1 MGNAAT
7 SIATRVSGLTSEALE
22 KELKGDLSIL
32 GDQKLFF
39 NHSALLTRGDLN
51 NYQVPGSSS
60 SASAKLEDLNY
71 INEEQMLCSMEDKSF
86 IKERH
91 TKVVQGLLNE
101 IDLRKGED
109 SSSVE
114 MTKKLQYLSK
124 TYEALLRMDER
135 EKRKS
140 KPGASKTKETLN
152 PIAKSGLSFG
162 LSSLFGIIKVLGSD
176 KPELYKIIIEA
187 ASSIVSDLSP
197 MALND
202 NDPSIS
208 QVVSSVLAFFNSML
222 RRELPNIQEEDI
234 NACYSILFGLYVAT
248 GNLCTALAL
257 ALTFAN
263 FDPSQDHSPI
273 YKQIFPMLANFKDL
287 TKLKISGSFAWETE
301 KKGKGL
307 EIRSDEPDVLVRTIT
322 DGWGANLS
330 AEAWTE
336 GVHYVE
342 MLWTEGQTDYVYYGV
357 CNGNYPNLDTTPEEQ
372 SFALSY
378 KPAGGIFK
386 AGNELYAFE
395 KYQVGEKVGL
405 LLDMDER
412 SVLFFHNG
420 KEDPKGPIRELPESM
435 KLFMCLGGI
444 SKHKIV
450 YNPEDMPA
458 MARIK
463 VDNYLKKFK
472 VEVNLEDLNV
482 IERAITTGEM
492 ADDYLQMK
500 PIELTHYI
508 LKSFDALND
517 GIIEKLENKEKK
529 VNVEKRMG
537 LSLDIKNE
545 TVEILEK
552 LALTCI
558 EKIHSENVERESKEI
573 YSEML
578 VYVLKLTRS
587 HLIGSDMIPNATL
600 ERQLRT
606 RIMKNTMD
614 LINSM
619 PGSKACEEATKI
631 VTSCFS
637 VFYKDPQEKLSY
649 LLDRLKDQM
658 DGVEIS
664 GIFKELED
672 RIFLEMARPDKLF
685 PALELINDESQHLVE
700 TYFKYLIELSSEI
713 SKKLV
718 RGEETSVGILKLL
731 ETSQIALF
739 GQAAKSNFKGKWQE
753 ILMNYSLS
761 VFQNCEEVLH
771 IVKAKEK
778 GSSLSDALTNTIRKT
793 ILADLLETLLY
804 MLSLT
809 RMSLD
814 FLAKIL
820 PVLQSITT
828 SLQHFDPKPKILNK
842 GWALAAGDAYESSH
856 NYDNSLDITHTVKIN
871 GARKYYLVF
880 DPQCKTEKN
889 CDYLELW
896 KDDKK
901 EEKLFRWD
909 GDDFPKNGERVE
921 VNTPYLF
928 FTFHSDGSVN
938 YWGWKIDIFGEIQAD
953 YYAKQWP
960 DTTKD
965 AAGIM
970 VGFISVK
977 LISGEFETTPED
989 EKVKAL
995 LQNPLLKYGI
1005 SDKTLSLVKPQNPI
1019 PESLITLTQVPGIG
1033 EKVKPKM
1040 LNQFIRSDP
1049 TKKLVCNN
1057 KSELTLQEY
1066 IDSFGKWGDAKY
1078 SDNQFINDF
1087 IEGNSEIVRDW
1098 NTLKSLSG
1106 VSEEDSAIGGPDFDK
1121 AERAIFAVYVAF
1133 FEFAET
1139 FKNLLQD
1146 PTSVGSTV
1154 KYLVKDAVK
1163 YRKWADKYIQKSK
1176 ETVSMTFEEVSKDV
1190 VVKCALLINSQHNQ
1204 GLNELGITKIM
1215 KHLVTTVVG
1224 EASIPKMKKK
1234 ESKWK
1239 QVKGGVSAASSLV
1252 AMLGRTES
1260 EDESHSEDVKEIKK
1274 ISELILSLLET
1285 PASAEKIVDTIE
1297 KRRVKAMARALGLS
1311 SLGNLMSLSFRK
1323 ETSLI
1328 RSFVDSLK
1336 QNNVKFHYW
1345 DSVEGIDSNL
1355 LKCIQKS
1362 FYNIYGYLQRELLKS
1377 KTEAIERPFF
1387 SHYLTVLDALCFPL
1401 KESDNLMIV
1410 EQQFPLIIS
1419 LLLNWSK
1426 GYIGEEVETK
1436 SFLLD
1441 QCITGFKILVEA
1453 DISDDVDKILL
1464 EAREGEGQNLYLIIE
1479 HKGALPVVDFQVTSE
1494 EIEGYE
1500 NLGQFT
1506 QNGESKHIFI
1516 KKSEPSAK
1524 SQFLVSIQENLE
1536 CEYRPYC
1543 DLLGEESEDEK
1554 QLRESL
1560 KDRLCRTAWAAYKL
1574 LVFSA
1579 VGNVSQS
1586 NSVVKQ
1592 TVQDLFL
1599 NSIFNELK
1607 WDQSLLELG
1616 YSGLKLNVAVSG
1628 ELWVNK
1634 MNAIKAFKK
1643 NPMQEWVRQFN
1654 KETEKL
1660 GESML
1665 KETINDLIAKADP
1678 AMKGVLTP
1686 AEISKLDPEISEL
1699 LSSQDAYKNSKGNFD
1714 FFKYIN
1720 SVYAIKNTLSKE
1732 DQYYIEHSKIWTQ
1745 IPEDFE
1751 QAALSYDFCNL
1762 ETIYKN
1768 IVSRFNPKHQG
1779 KSFQQL
1785 IDLFELTETKGI
1797 VQSDKVQEDCPAEFK
1812 NEEGNLDLYV
1822 AMHAI
1827 AKDQNKFFDYYHE
1840 LKWALLQYDD
1850 LPNSCLEV
1858 YKEKKSASEYM
1869 TSLLW
1874 TIYGCLG
1881 SSTIVSLLAR
1891 EEYLA
1896 ELLKITFLSSAE
1908 SNFAL
1913 GSRILKAILPSQH
1926 SPQTLG
1932 AIWTTLPHFNS
1943 ESTSTDFVQFLLKRI
1958 GKMTYWYGFRD
1969 AKSKLFRCGYEA
1981 LVLLKELMNIERWR
1995 GEVLTTIMKSL
2006 NDACQNLRDG
2016 KALPMYQ
2023 VGAIE
2028 ALAILS
2034 KQVDIFG
2041 NDPIELAEAKLINSK
2056 MTRCIIRAIDGDTV
2070 NIYSPVTDE
2079 TVSVNTE
2086 SIAYLRTINNF
2097 NAMKILS
2104 QDELQSIK
2112 DSAINLW
2119 FALIE
2124 SEFLRFNMKSERTAS
2139 FRTLYAHLENV
2150 IVNAITL
2157 ILKKKEISD
2166 EEGADLLRSIMKHAK
2181 AETRV
2186 LGNKEKQ
2193 LLIKQILK
2201 TIAEKYIY
2209 DDFTDEEIMEMFSNA
2224 SDKTKYLIE
2233 ELTKENILT
2242 MIIAKCLDKGIKD
2255 KNGILEFAGK
2265 VEEPKS
2271 TLLFKLQQIESIEL
2285 ETSDIA
2291 GYADI
2296 YQNSSSQFVIEN
2308 SNFTTSRKE
2317 ITTVPDLSVFRNTTQ
2332 FVESLTIL
2340 AQLEGIHYQNQ
2351 LSYGLKLGGVD
2362 IGIST
2367 SSGSPSFEVNGSVV
2381 CPAKLGEVL
2390 AVRVY
2395 LNPNGEIR
2403 IINENT
2409 KETIDLQDT
2418 TTFNGLQM
2426 GAYGLY
2432 MEAGTRASLL
2442 TFEVYDGKNTKA
2454 TPTKVN
2460 KSKEAETYKTIKVT
2474 QKSDNYDRLRL
2485 KLLGLTEDQITQAL
2499 SSDRDLRSSLD
2510 YVSQNFPNAF
2520 QNTISSLNQD
2530 VITEL
2535 KLVKTIREVPNGF
2548 TAVPIYEDGKQKEFN
2563 IPKRMILCAKKEQVT
2578 TGSGYSSIAL
2588 GTEAKDHIDLGNF
2601 DPEDQ
2606 ASDSLTHIWVK
2617 QGEIEKSCIKDIIFI
2632 KSSSMYNVKVPF
2644 GYKII
2649 KDEEGNAINLGHNL
2663 GKKSV
2668 LFLAA
2673 KISDTALNC
2682 ALTPFKKMILA
2693 KMPLCGLLETAE
2705 NNETKV
2711 KDDAFDALSIQEL
2724 FSHYYKFM
2732 DSSKQVSYKNLALM
2746 LIKKCPTSIATI
2758 ALEFSITK
2766 LFDFLGSSINKIAK
2780 KIDTLLSQDNPK
2792 FKDKLFKDCLE
2803 RMLRCLIYTEKS
2815 GASLSSLTI
2824 ESPTHPYDNN
2834 MDLDQEIRIPGA
2846 KKLKFVFDPQCKTE
2860 SGCDP
2865 LRFYKNPG
2873 RVDEIKCISGEG
2885 ETNWAQFEVD
2895 GEVVYTYFHSDGSV
2909 NYWGYKFEVIPE
2921 GSSSVVAEHPWPAM
2935 WVLNKISSM
2944 NPIPKEFMEITHPRC
2959 VQPIF
2964 LHSLSANNLELKLD
2978 SVRILNKIIR
2988 DQKGPLFK
2996 NILNILIAQA
3006 NELHNVVSSN
3016 KAENSLMQA
3025 TARLLEDASHK
3036 FQLTGEELW
3045 FMEFCELVSDIK
3057 GLSEKDGLLETFLF
3071 ESFKKNVTCNLGRT
3085 YESKHPYIRQTTKEF
3100 IQIPGASFISIVFD
3114 SNSNLDPRDT
3124 AVFSYDEF
3132 GKKLVEE
3139 KKIEAIIS
3147 EARWREEPCGSKVTF
3162 SEENSQVTRVKGSGW
3177 GNAIWSE
3184 DYSDGTV
3191 SIKFKIESDGDSDY
3205 WYIGVYRTAK
3215 DVQNYDLNEYIG
3227 CDCPHDVW
3235 SWKKTGEVHK
3245 KGWFKGG
3252 FEGFKEGDEITM
3264 FIDMNL
3270 RELTFFNGALE
3281 VFKFTGIASSVTP
3294 VICFGSLNQVITV
3307 LSVERMAGSKPL
3319 SERNLDIIGDSVYY
3333 WIPVHKTANIKHVWD
3348 SNQNG
3353 AALNAN
3359 KTTVTK
3365 STSDKTYH
3373 ETEAEMRN
3381 GKYYIEVSVE
3391 SKGYVGVGFTKKSLI
3406 NENTIEGSEQTVIYY
3421 SNGKLGTA
3429 DSASYDQN
3437 DVIGSYI
3444 DFDKN
3449 EIAFYKNEKLLDTV
3463 QVALNIEDSEDCFK
3477 FIAVLS
3483 EENQSLAIN
3492 NSGKYPA
3499 GVDLMKID
3507 SEQETELWG
3516 YQFSLTPNFKG
3527 RNTKLIDSY
3536 LSFASAGD
3544 RENWRENYKPTYSKF
3559 FKDGIAQ
3566 QFIEFM
3572 NGYLDANSI
3581 SFDSML
3587 SNNALCISPEELI
3600 YYPDLQKL
3608 SEAELFNLKEIL
3620 FNFCS
3625 RFQNYFYLFDLHTEA
3640 DEPENSLMKFIKKAK
3655 YYLLSRF
3662 KKERLEN
3669 HLDGTKTECR
3679 IDITIDKAK
3688 AQEIKAKGEVDHS
3701 ATASMFSQI
3710 SRALGAAANKTLRH
3724 PERMFKF
3731 AYKPEGIQDDAG
3743 KYNEL
3748 LTELSKELQSPLL
3761 PLLIPSQNNVLN
3773 VGNGRD
3779 NWMINPTSTLP
3790 AHMHLFTTL
3799 GKFFGSAIRTK
3810 LRLRLSLPVIVFKH
3824 LLYENVTTEDLRD
3837 FDFPLYKF
3845 LHKLRN
3851 LEAYGITA
3859 DNFGQQISEK
3869 FIVKYGEEVVEL
3881 CEGGANIDVT
3891 FENAAHYADL
3901 LEKHKLFENP
3911 KAYDSIRKGVAAVVP
3926 IDKLNLFTAAQLREL
3941 ICLNQEVK
3949 LEVLEE
3955 NTVYENCRRTDPHI
3969 ENFWEAIKSL
3979 KESELAKFIDYIARR
3994 SKITEWDWPLK
4005 FTIAKHSK
4013 SGAVNTLVPIIDNT
4027 IFRLELPAYT
4037 SPEIM
4042 KEKIIFAISH
4052 NSKFDSLDINI

>member
-39 NHSALLTRGDLN
+39 NHGALLNLDDLN
-51 NYQVPGSSS
+51 NYKVPGSSS

-91 TKVVQGLLNE
+91 TKVIQDLLNE
-101 IDLRKGED
+101 IDLRRVED

-114 MTKKLQYLSK
+114 MVKKLQYLSR

-140 KPGASKTKETLN
+140 KPGASNTKETLS
-152 PIAKSGLSFG
+152 PIAISGLSFG
-162 LSSLFGIIKVLGSD
+162 LSSLFGIIKILGSD
-176 KPELYKIIIEA
+176 KPELYKIIIES
-187 ASSIVSDLSP
+187 ASSIVSGLSP
-197 MALND
+197 MTLND
-202 NDPSIS
+202 KDPSIS

-248 GNLCTALAL
+248 GNLCTALVL

-273 YKQIFPMLANFKDL
+273 YKQIFPMLVSFNDL
-287 TKLKISGSFAWETE
+287 MKKASNSFAWETE
-301 KKGKGL
+301 KKGKGM
-307 EIRSDEPDVLVRTIT
+307 EISSDEPDVLSRTNY
-322 DGWGANLS
+322 DGWGAVLS
-330 AEAWTE
+330 TEAWTK
-336 GVHYVE
+336 GVHYCE
-342 MLWTEGQTDYVYYGV
+342 MIWTQGSTNNIYYGA

-372 SFALSY
+372 SFALYY
-378 KPAGGIFK
+378 KADGSMCKGTTQ
-386 AGNELYAFE
+386 LYTFE
-395 KYQVGEKVGL
+395 KYVVGDKIGL

-412 SVLFFHNG
+412 TVLFFHNG
-420 KEDPKGPIRELPESM
+420 KEDPKGAIRDLPESM

-444 SKHKIV
+444 SKHKII
-450 YNPEDMPA
+450 YNPLDMPDI
-458 MARIK
+458 ARIK
-463 VDNYLKKFK
+463 VENYWKKFK
-472 VEVNLEDLNV
+472 LEDLS
-482 IERAITTGEM
+482 IYRAIKTGEM

-500 PIELTHYI
+500 PFELTHYV
-508 LKSFDALND
+508 LKSFDILND
-517 GIIEKLENKEKK
+517 GIIEKLEKKK

-537 LSLDIKNE
+537 FTLDIKNE

-558 EKIHSENVERESKEI
+558 EKIHSENIERESKEI

-606 RIMKNTMD
+606 RIMKIAMD
-614 LINSM
+614 LITSM
-619 PGSKACEEATKI
+619 PGSKASEEATKI

-718 RGEETSVGILKLL
+718 KGEETSVGILKLL

-753 ILMNYSLS
+753 ILTNYSLS
-761 VFQNCEEVLH
+761 VFQNCEKVLRV
-771 IVKAKEK
+771 VKAKEK
-778 GSSLSDALTNTIRKT
+778 GSILSDELTNAISKT

-804 MLSLT
+804 MLPLT

-820 PVLQSITT
+820 PVLQSITI
-828 SLQHFDPKPKILNK
+828 SLQHFGSKPKILNK
-842 GWALAAGDAYESSH
+842 GWVTVTTDPYESSH
-856 NYDNSLDITHTVKIN
+856 NYNNNLDITHTVKIP

-880 DPQCKTEKN
+880 DPQCKTEKIAD
-889 CDYLELW
+889 CLELW

-901 EEKLFRWD
+901 AEKLFIWD
-909 GDDFPKNGERVE
+909 GDDFPKNGERIE
-921 VNTPYLF
+921 VNAPYLF
-928 FTFHSDGSVN
+928 FTFHSDRSVN
-938 YWGWKIDIFGEIQAD
+938 YWGWKIDIFSEIPAD

-989 EKVKAL
+989 EKVRAL

-1019 PESLITLTQVPGIG
+1019 PESLISLTQVPGIG

-1066 IDSFGKWGDAKY
+1066 IDSFGKWGDVKY
-1078 SDNQFINDF
+1078 SDNQFVNDF

-1098 NTLKSLSG
+1098 NTLKTLSG
-1106 VSEEDSAIGGPDFDK
+1106 VSEEDSAIGRPEFDK
-1121 AERAIFAVYVAF
+1121 AERAIFAVYLIF
-1133 FEFAET
+1133 FEFAGT

-1146 PTSVGSTV
+1146 PTSVESTV
-1154 KYLVKDAVK
+1154 KYLVKDAVN
-1163 YRKWADKYIQKSK
+1163 YRKWADKYIQKLK
-1176 ETVSMTFEEVSKDV
+1176 ETVTMTFEEVSKDV
-1190 VVKCALLINSQHNQ
+1190 VFKCALLINSEHNQ

-1215 KHLVTTVVG
+1215 KNFVANVDQ
-1224 EASIPKMKKK
+1224 EASIPKMKRN

-1239 QVKGGVSAASSLV
+1239 EAKEEVAVTSRLV
-1252 AMLGRTES
+1252 AILGRSISEEES
-1260 EDESHSEDVKEIKK
+1260 RSKNVKEIKK
-1274 ISELILSLLET
+1274 ISEFIVSLFET

-1297 KRRVKAMARALGLS
+1297 KRRAKAIARALGLS
-1311 SLGNLMSLSFRK
+1311 SLGNLMSLSSKK

-1328 RSFVDSLK
+1328 RFFVDSLK

-1345 DSVEGIDSNL
+1345 ENVEGINSSL
-1355 LKCIQKS
+1355 LKCVQKS

-1377 KTEAIERPFF
+1377 KTEAIEKSSY

-1401 KESDNLMIV
+1401 KEPDNLMIV

-1436 SFLLD
+1436 PFLLE
-1441 QCITGFKILVEA
+1441 QCITGFKILKEA

-1464 EAREGEGQNLYLIIE
+1464 ETREGESQNLYLIIE
-1479 HKGALPVVDFQVTSE
+1479 RKRALPVVDFQITSE

-1524 SQFLVSIQENLE
+1524 DQFLVNIQESLE
-1536 CEYRPYC
+1536 LEYRTYC
-1543 DLLGEESEDEK
+1543 DLLCDESEVEK
-1554 QLRESL
+1554 KLREKL
-1560 KDRLCRTAWAAYKL
+1560 KDRLCRAAWAVYKF
-1574 LVFSA
+1574 LVFSV

-1586 NSVVKQ
+1586 NSFVKQ

-1599 NSIFNELK
+1599 NSVFNELK

-1616 YSGLKLNVAVSG
+1616 NSDLNLSATVSG

-1643 NPMQEWVRQFN
+1643 NPMQEWIRQFN
-1654 KETEKL
+1654 KDTEKL
-1660 GESML
+1660 EESLL
-1665 KETINDLIAKADP
+1665 KETINDLVVKVDP

-1686 AEISKLDPEISEL
+1686 AEISKLDPECSEL

-1720 SVYAIKNTLSKE
+1720 SLYAMKDALSKE
-1732 DQYYIEHSKIWTQ
+1732 DQHYIGHSKIWAQ

-1751 QAALSYDFCNL
+1751 QAALSYDFCNI

-1768 IVSRFNPKHQG
+1768 IVSSFNSKHQG
-1779 KSFQQL
+1779 KSFQQF

-1797 VQSDKVQEDCPAEFK
+1797 VQGYKVQEDCPAEFK

-1827 AKDQNKFFDYYHE
+1827 AKDKNRFFDYYHE

-1850 LPNSCLEV
+1850 LPDSCLEV
-1858 YKEKKSASEYM
+1858 YKEKKSSSEHM

-1874 TIYGCLG
+1874 TIYGCFG
-1881 SSTIVSLLAR
+1881 SNTISSLLAR
-1891 EEYLA
+1891 EEYLE

-1908 SNFAL
+1908 RNIAL
-1913 GSRILKAILPSQH
+1913 GSRILKAVLPSQH
-1926 SPQTLG
+1926 SAETLG
-1932 AIWTTLPHFNS
+1932 AIWIRLPHFNP
-1943 ESTSTDFVQFLLKRI
+1943 ESTSAHFVQFLLKRI
-1958 GKMTYWYGFRD
+1958 GKMAYWYGFRD
-1969 AKSKLFRCGYEA
+1969 PKSKLFRCGYEA
-1981 LVLLKELMNIERWR
+1981 TVLLKELIYVEKWR
-1995 GEVLTTIMKSL
+1995 DEVLTTIMESL
-2006 NDACQNLRDG
+2006 NDACQNLKDG

-2023 VGAIE
+2023 VGGIE
-2028 ALAILS
+2028 ALAIFS

-2041 NDPIELAEAKLINSK
+2041 NDPIELAEAKLIDSNMK
-2056 MTRCIIRAIDGDTV
+2056 RCIIRAIDGDTV
-2070 NIYSPVTDE
+2070 AIYSPITDE
-2079 TVSVNTE
+2079 TVSVNIK

-2097 NAMKILS
+2097 NAMKILN

-2112 DSAINLW
+2112 DSVINLW
-2119 FALIE
+2119 FALVG
-2124 SEFLRFNMKSERTAS
+2124 SEFLCFDMKSERAAS

-2150 IVNAITL
+2150 IVHIITL
-2157 ILKKKEISD
+2157 ILKKKDISD
-2166 EEGADLLRSIMKHAK
+2166 NEGTDLLRSLMKHAK
-2181 AETRV
+2181 AETKI
-2186 LGNKEKQ
+2186 LENKEKM
-2193 LLIKQILK
+2193 LLIRRILYA
-2201 TIAEKYIY
+2201 IEDGYIY
-2209 DDFTDEEIMEMFSNA
+2209 DDFTDEEIMEKFSNA
-2224 SDKTKYLIE
+2224 SNQTKCLIE
-2233 ELTKENILT
+2233 ELTKENILIK
-2242 MIIAKCLDKGIKD
+2242 IIAKCLDKGIKD
-2255 KNGILEFAGK
+2255 KNGILEFVGK
-2265 VEEPKS
+2265 IEEPKS
-2271 TLLFKLQQIESIEL
+2271 SLLFKLQQTESLNL
-2285 ETSDIA
+2285 EISDIA

-2296 YQNSSSQFVIEN
+2296 YQNSNSQFVIEN
-2308 SNFTTSRKE
+2308 NNFATARKE
-2317 ITTVPDLSVFRNTTQ
+2317 ITVVPDLSVFRNATQ

-2362 IGIST
+2362 IGVST
-2367 SSGSPSFEVNGSVV
+2367 NSGSPSFKVNGIAVG
-2381 CPAKLGEVL
+2381 PAKLGEIL
-2390 AVRVY
+2390 SVRIY
-2395 LNPNGEIR
+2395 LNANGEIR

-2409 KETIDLQDT
+2409 KESINLQDAT
-2418 TTFNGLQM
+2418 AFNGLQM

-2442 TFEVYDGKNTKA
+2442 TFEVYDGKNTKSA
-2454 TPTKVN
+2454 PTKVN
-2460 KSKEAETYKTIKVT
+2460 KSKDAEIYKTFKVI
-2474 QKSDNYDRLRL
+2474 QASENHDRLRL
-2485 KLLGLTEDQITQAL
+2485 KLLGLTEGQITQAL

-2510 YVSQNFPNAF
+2510 YISQNFSNDF

-2530 VITEL
+2530 AITEL

-2563 IPKRMILCAKKEQVT
+2563 IPKRMILCAKKEQAT
-2578 TGSGYSSIAL
+2578 TGNGYSSIAL
-2588 GTEAKDHIDLGNF
+2588 GTEVKDHTDLGNF

-2617 QGEIEKSCIKDIIFI
+2617 QGEIEKFCIKDVIYI
-2632 KSSSMYNVKVPF
+2632 KSSSIYKIKVPF

-2649 KDEEGNAINLGHNL
+2649 KDGEGNEINLGHNL
-2663 GKKSV
+2663 WKKSV
-2668 LFLAA
+2668 LFLAV

-2682 ALTPFKKMILA
+2682 ALTPFKRMNST

-2705 NNETKV
+2705 NTERKV
-2711 KDDAFDALSIQEL
+2711 QEDQFKDLSIQEL
-2724 FSHYYKFM
+2724 FSHFYKLM
-2732 DSSKQVSYKNLALM
+2732 DSSKQASYKILALM

-2758 ALEFSITK
+2758 AEEFSITK
-2766 LFDFLGSSINKIAK
+2766 LFYFLGSSVNKIAK
-2780 KIDTLLSQDNPK
+2780 TIDTLLSQDNPK
-2792 FKDKLFKDCLE
+2792 FKDTLFKDCLE
-2803 RMLRCLIYTEKS
+2803 RILRSLINTEKQE
-2815 GASLSSLTI
+2815 GPLAPLTI
-2824 ESPTHPYDNN
+2824 ESHHPYDDN
-2834 MDLDQEIRIPGA
+2834 MNLDQEIRIPRA
-2846 KKLKFVFDPQCKTE
+2846 KKLSFVFDPQCDTE
-2860 SGCDP
+2860 TGCDP
-2865 LRFYKNPG
+2865 LRFFKNPG
-2873 RVDEIKCISGEG
+2873 WIDEIKRYSGLG
-2885 ETNWAQFEVD
+2885 EANWAPFEVE
-2895 GEVVYTYFHSDGSV
+2895 GEVVYLYFHSDGSG
-2909 NYWGYKFEVIPE
+2909 NCWGYKFDVIPE
-2921 GSSSVVAEHPWPAM
+2921 SPVSATDNPWPAIWM
-2935 WVLNKISSM
+2935 LNKISKM
-2944 NPIPKEFMEITHPRC
+2944 DPIPKEFMELTHPRC

-2964 LHSLSANNLELKLD
+2964 LHSLSASTLDLKLD

-2988 DQKGPLFK
+2988 DQKGPLLK

-3006 NELHNVVSSN
+3006 NELNNAMTEYKVD
-3016 KAENSLMQA
+3016 NSLMQA

-3057 GLSEKDGLLETFLF
+3057 GLSEKDELLETFLF
-3071 ESFKKNVTCNLGRT
+3071 ESFKKKVTCNLGRI

-3114 SNSNLDPRDT
+3114 SNSSLDPRDT
-3124 AVFSYDEF
+3124 AIFSYDEY

-3139 KKIEAIIS
+3139 KKIEAIS
-3147 EARWREEPCGSKVTF
+3147 DARWREEPCGRKVTF
-3162 SEENSQVTRVKGSGW
+3162 SEGTSQVTRAKGSGW

-3191 SIKFKIESDGDSDY
+3191 SIKFKIESDGGSDH
-3205 WYIGVYRTAK
+3205 WYIGVYRTEK
-3215 DVQNYDLNEYIG
+3215 DVQDYDLNEYIG
-3227 CDCPHDVW
+3227 CDCPHNVW
-3235 SWKKTGEVHK
+3235 SWKRTGEVHK
-3245 KGWFKGG
+3245 KEWSKDG
-3252 FEGFKEGDEITM
+3252 FEGFKQGDVITM

-3270 RELTFFNGALE
+3270 RELTFFNGTLE

-3294 VICFGSLNQVITV
+3294 VVCFGALNQVITV

-3319 SERNLDIIGDSVYY
+3319 SERKFDVIGDSVYF
-3333 WIPVHKTANIKHVWD
+3333 WIPVHKTANIKHLWD

-3353 AALNAN
+3353 AVLNAN

-3365 STSDKTYH
+3365 STSDKTCH
-3373 ETEAEMRN
+3373 ETEAEMRY

-3391 SKGYVGVGFTKKSLI
+3391 SKGSVGVGFTKKSLI
-3406 NENTIEGSEQTVIYY
+3406 NANTIEGSEQTVIYY
-3421 SNGKLGTA
+3421 SNGKIG
-3429 DSASYDQN
+3429 SAESVSYDQN

-3463 QVALNIEDSEDCFK
+3463 KVALNIEDSEDCFK
-3477 FIAVLS
+3477 FIGVLS
-3483 EENQSLAIN
+3483 EENQVLSIGN
-3492 NSGKYPA
+3492 TGKYPA
-3499 GVDLMKID
+3499 GIDLMRID
-3507 SEQETELWG
+3507 SEQETEFWG
-3516 YQFSLTPNFKG
+3516 YKFSLTPNFKG

-3536 LSFASAGD
+3536 LSFASADD

-3559 FKDGIAQ
+3559 FKNGIAQ

-3572 NGYLDANSI
+3572 DGYLDINNI
-3581 SFDSML
+3581 SFYTILENTSL
-3587 SNNALCISPEELI
+3587 NISPEELI

-3608 SEAELFNLKEIL
+3608 SEAELYNLKEIL
-3620 FNFCS
+3620 FNFCL

-3655 YYLLSRF
+3655 NYLLLQF
-3662 KKERLEN
+3662 KKQNLEN
-3669 HLDGTKTECR
+3669 HLDESNTDCR
-3679 IDITIDKAK
+3679 IDITIDKTK
-3688 AQEIKAKGEVDHS
+3688 AQEIKAKGDADHS
-3701 ATASMFSQI
+3701 AIASMFSQI
-3710 SRALGAAANKTLRH
+3710 SRALEAAANKTLRH
-3724 PERMFKF
+3724 PERMFNF

-3748 LTELSKELQSPLL
+3748 LIELSKELQSPLL

-3790 AHMHLFTTL
+3790 AHKHLFTTL

-3810 LRLRLSLPVIVFKH
+3810 QGLRLSLPIIVFKH

-3851 LEAYGITA
+3851 LEAYGITSE
-3859 DNFGQQISEK
+3859 NFGQHISEK
-3869 FIVKYGEEVVEL
+3869 FIVKYGEEVVDL
-3881 CEGGANIDVT
+3881 CEDGVNIDVT
-3891 FENAAHYADL
+3891 FENVGHYADL

-3911 KAYDSIRKGVAAVVP
+3911 KAYDSIRKGMAAVVP
-3926 IDKLNLFTAAQLREL
+3926 IDKLNLFTAAQLRDL

-3955 NTVYENCRRTDPHI
+3955 NTVYENCWRTDAHI
-3969 ENFWEAIKSL
+3969 EYFWGAIKSL
-3979 KESELAKFIDYIARR
+3979 KESDHAKFIDYIARR
-3994 SKITEWDWPLK
+3994 SKLIEWDWPLK

-4013 SGAVNTLVPIIDNT
+4013 SGAVNKLAPIVDNA

-4042 KEKIIFAISH
+4042 KEKIIFAIAH
-4052 NSKFDSLDINI
+4052 NNKFDSLDINI

>member
-1 MGNAAT
+1 
-7 SIATRVSGLTSEALE
+7 
-22 KELKGDLSIL
+22 
-32 GDQKLFF
+32 
-39 NHSALLTRGDLN
+39 
-51 NYQVPGSSS
+51 
-60 SASAKLEDLNY
+60 
-71 INEEQMLCSMEDKSF
+71 ME
-86 IKERH
+86 
-91 TKVVQGLLNE
+91 
-101 IDLRKGED
+101 
-109 SSSVE
+109 
-114 MTKKLQYLSK
+114 
-124 TYEALLRMDER
+124 
-135 EKRKS
+135 
-140 KPGASKTKETLN
+140 
-152 PIAKSGLSFG
+152 
-162 LSSLFGIIKVLGSD
+162 
-176 KPELYKIIIEA
+176 
-187 ASSIVSDLSP
+187 
-197 MALND
+197 
-202 NDPSIS
+202 
-208 QVVSSVLAFFNSML
+208 
-222 RRELPNIQEEDI
+222 
-234 NACYSILFGLYVAT
+234 
-248 GNLCTALAL
+248 
-257 ALTFAN
+257 
-263 FDPSQDHSPI
+263 
-273 YKQIFPMLANFKDL
+273 
-287 TKLKISGSFAWETE
+287 
-301 KKGKGL
+301 
-307 EIRSDEPDVLVRTIT
+307 
-322 DGWGANLS
+322 
-330 AEAWTE
+330 
-336 GVHYVE
+336 
-342 MLWTEGQTDYVYYGV
+342 
-357 CNGNYPNLDTTPEEQ
+357 
-372 SFALSY
+372 
-378 KPAGGIFK
+378 
-386 AGNELYAFE
+386 
-395 KYQVGEKVGL
+395 
-405 LLDMDER
+405 
-412 SVLFFHNG
+412 G
-420 KEDPKGPIRELPESM
+420 KE
-435 KLFMCLGGI
+435 
-444 SKHKIV
+444 
-450 YNPEDMPA
+450 
-458 MARIK
+458 
-463 VDNYLKKFK
+463 
-472 VEVNLEDLNV
+472 
-482 IERAITTGEM
+482 IE
-492 ADDYLQMK
+492 
-500 PIELTHYI
+500 
-508 LKSFDALND
+508 
-517 GIIEKLENKEKK
+517 
-529 VNVEKRMG
+529 
-537 LSLDIKNE
+537 
-545 TVEILEK
+545 
-552 LALTCI
+552 
-558 EKIHSENVERESKEI
+558 
-573 YSEML
+573 
-578 VYVLKLTRS
+578 
-587 HLIGSDMIPNATL
+587 
-600 ERQLRT
+600 
-606 RIMKNTMD
+606 
-614 LINSM
+614 
-619 PGSKACEEATKI
+619 
-631 VTSCFS
+631 
-637 VFYKDPQEKLSY
+637 
-649 LLDRLKDQM
+649 
-658 DGVEIS
+658 

-718 RGEETSVGILKLL
+718 RGEETSIGILKLL

-778 GSSLSDALTNTIRKT
+778 GSTLSDELTNTIRKT

-820 PVLQSITT
+820 PVLQSITG

-856 NYDNSLDITHTVKIN
+856 NYDNSLDITHTVKIP

-909 GDDFPKNGERVE
+909 GDDFPKNGERIE
-921 VNTPYLF
+921 VNAPYLF

-1005 SDKTLSLVKPQNPI
+1005 SDKTLALVKPQNPI

-1049 TKKLVCNN
+1049 SKKLVCNN
-1057 KSELTLQEY
+1057 KSDLTLQEY
-1066 IDSFGKWGDAKY
+1066 IDSYGKWGDAKY

-1087 IEGNSEIVRDW
+1087 IEGNGDIAGDW
-1098 NTLKSLSG
+1098 NSLKILAG
-1106 VSEEDSAIGGPDFDK
+1106 ISEEDSAIGGPEFDK
-1121 AERAIFAVYVAF
+1121 AERAIFAVYIAF

-1139 FKNLLQD
+1139 FKKLLQE
-1146 PTSVGSTV
+1146 PSNAGSTI
-1154 KYLVKDAVK
+1154 KYLIKDAVK
-1163 YRKWADKYIQKSK
+1163 YRKWADKYIQKLK
-1176 ETVSMTFEEVSKDV
+1176 ETVVMTFEEVSKDIV
-1190 VVKCALLINSQHNQ
+1190 LKCALLINSQHTQ

-1215 KHLVTTVVG
+1215 KHLVATVAQ
-1224 EASIPKMKKK
+1224 EANLPIMKKRT
-1234 ESKWK
+1234 SKWK
-1239 QVKGGVSAASSLV
+1239 QVKDGVAASSSLV
-1252 AMLGRTES
+1252 SMLGRHES
-1260 EDESHSEDVKEIKK
+1260 EDESRSEDVKEIKK
-1274 ISELILSLLET
+1274 ISELLLTIFET

-1323 ETSLI
+1323 ETALI
-1328 RSFVDSLK
+1328 RSFVDALK

-1345 DSVEGIDSNL
+1345 ENVEGIDSNL
-1355 LKCIQKS
+1355 LKCIQKP
-1362 FYNIYGYLQRELLKS
+1362 FYNIYGYLQKDLLKS
-1377 KTEAIERPFF
+1377 KTEAIETPLY

-1401 KESDNLMIV
+1401 REPDNLIIV
-1410 EQQFPLIIS
+1410 EQQFPLIIG

-1426 GYIGEEVETK
+1426 GYIGEEVESK

-1441 QCITGFKILVEA
+1441 QCITGFKIMAEA
-1453 DISDDVDKILL
+1453 DISDAVEKILL
-1464 EAREGEGQNLYLIIE
+1464 ETREGDGQNLYLIIE
-1479 HKGALPVVDFQVTSE
+1479 HKGALPVVDFQITSE

-1524 SQFLVSIQENLE
+1524 NQFLVSIQENLE
-1536 CEYRPYC
+1536 CEYRPYY
-1543 DLLGEESEDEK
+1543 DLLGNETEDEK
-1554 QLRESL
+1554 NSREAL
-1560 KDRLCRTAWAAYKL
+1560 KDRLCRTAWATFKF

-1579 VGNVSQS
+1579 VGSVSQNS
-1586 NSVVKQ
+1586 SVVKQ

-1599 NSIFNELK
+1599 HAIFDELK

-1616 YSGLKLNVAVSG
+1616 YSGLKLSGAVSG

-1634 MNAIKAFKK
+1634 MNAIKPYKK
-1643 NPMQEWVRQFN
+1643 NPMQEWIRQFN

-1660 GESML
+1660 EESLL
-1665 KETINDLIAKADP
+1665 KETINDLVAKADP

-1686 AEISKLDPEISEL
+1686 ADISKLDPECSEL
-1699 LSSQDAYKNSKGNFD
+1699 LSSQDSYKNSKGNFD

-1720 SVYAIKNTLSKE
+1720 AIYAMKDNLSKD
-1732 DQYYIEHSKIWTQ
+1732 DQFYIEHSKIWTQ

-1751 QAALSYDFCNL
+1751 QAALSYDFCNI

-1768 IVSRFNPKHQG
+1768 IVSRFNPKRQG
-1779 KSFQQL
+1779 KTFTQF
-1785 IDLFELTETKGI
+1785 IDLFELTEIKGI
-1797 VQSDKVQEDCPAEFK
+1797 VQGDKVHEDCPAEFK
-1812 NEEGNLDLYV
+1812 NVEGNLDLYV

-1840 LKWALLQYDD
+1840 LKHALFQYDD
-1850 LPNSCLEV
+1850 LPDSCLEI
-1858 YKEKKSASEYM
+1858 YKERKSASEYI

-1874 TIYGCLG
+1874 TIYGCFG

-1891 EEYLA
+1891 EEYLE

-1926 SPQTLG
+1926 SAQTLG
-1932 AIWTTLPHFNS
+1932 AIWTTLPHFNT
-1943 ESTSTDFVQFLLKRI
+1943 ESTSIDFVQFLLKRI
-1958 GKMTYWYGFRD
+1958 GKMAYWYGFRD
-1969 AKSKLFRCGYEA
+1969 TKTKLFRCGYEA
-1981 LVLLKELMNIERWR
+1981 IVLLKELMNVERWR
-1995 GEVLTTIMKSL
+1995 GEVLITALKAL
-2006 NDACQNLRDG
+2006 NEACTNLKDG

-2028 ALAILS
+2028 ALSIMA

-2041 NDPIELAEAKLINSK
+2041 NDPIELAEAKLTDSK
-2056 MTRCIIRAIDGDTV
+2056 MTRCIIRAIDGDNVT
-2070 NIYSPVTDE
+2070 IYSPVTDE
-2079 TVSVNTE
+2079 TVSVNAS

-2097 NAMKILS
+2097 NAMKILT

-2119 FALIE
+2119 FALMDSE
-2124 SEFLRFNMKSERTAS
+2124 SLRFSMKSERTAS

-2150 IVNAITL
+2150 IVNTISL
-2157 ILKKKEISD
+2157 ILKKKDINDS
-2166 EEGADLLRSIMKHAK
+2166 EGADLLRCIMKHAK
-2181 AETRV
+2181 AEAKV

-2193 LLIKQILK
+2193 LLIKEILK

-2209 DDFTDEEIMEMFSNA
+2209 DDFTDEEVMEMFSNA

-2271 TLLFKLQQIESIEL
+2271 SLLFKLQPIESSNL
-2285 ETSDIA
+2285 KTSDIA

-2296 YQNSSSQFVIEN
+2296 YQNSNNQFVIEN
-2308 SNFTTSRKE
+2308 NNFPTARKE

-2332 FVESLTIL
+2332 FVESLTII
-2340 AQLEGIHYQNQ
+2340 AQLEGAHHQNH

-2367 SSGSPSFEVNGSVV
+2367 NSGSPSFEVNGSVV
-2381 CPAKLGEVL
+2381 CPARLDEVL
-2390 AVRVY
+2390 VVRIY

-2409 KETIDLQDT
+2409 KESVDLQDT
-2418 TTFNGLQM
+2418 TTFNGLQI

-2432 MEAGTRASLL
+2432 METGTRASLL
-2442 TFEVYDGKNTKA
+2442 TFEVYDGKNSKSVPA
-2454 TPTKVN
+2454 KVI
-2460 KSKEAETYKTIKVT
+2460 KSKDADTYKTIKVIP
-2474 QKSDNYDRLRL
+2474 KSDNNDRLRL

-2510 YVSQNFPNAF
+2510 YISQNFPNVF

-2535 KLVKTIREVPNGF
+2535 KLVKSIREVPNGF

-2578 TGSGYSSIAL
+2578 TGNGYISIEL
-2588 GTEAKDHIDLGNF
+2588 GTEVKEHTDLGNF

-2617 QGEIEKSCIKDIIFI
+2617 QGEIAKGSCIKDVIFI

-2644 GYKII
+2644 GYRMIN
-2649 KDEEGNAINLGHNL
+2649 DNDGNAINLGHNL

-2668 LFLAA
+2668 LFLAV
-2673 KISDTALNC
+2673 KKSDTALNC
-2682 ALTPFKKMILA
+2682 ALTPFKKMNST
-2693 KMPLCGLLETAE
+2693 KMPLCGLLETIE
-2705 NNETKV
+2705 NTEGDV
-2711 KDDAFDALSIQEL
+2711 KENLFESQSIQEL
-2724 FSHYYKFM
+2724 FSHFYKLM
-2732 DSSKQVSYKNLALM
+2732 DSSKQVSYKKLALM
-2746 LIKKCPTSIATI
+2746 LIKKCPASIATI
-2758 ALEFSITK
+2758 AEEFSITK
-2766 LFDFLGSSINKIAK
+2766 LFDFLGSSLNKIAK

-2803 RMLRCLIYTEKS
+2803 RILRCLIYTE
-2815 GASLSSLTI
+2815 GQGGSLAPLTI

-2834 MDLDQEIRIPGA
+2834 MDLDQEIRIRGA
-2846 KKLKFVFDPQCKTE
+2846 SKLSFVFDPQCKTE
-2860 SGCDP
+2860 NGCDP
-2865 LRFYKNPG
+2865 LRFYKSPG
-2873 RVDEIKCISGEG
+2873 RVDEIKCYSGEG
-2885 ETNWAQFEVD
+2885 ESNWAPFEVEGD
-2895 GEVVYTYFHSDGSV
+2895 VVYTYFHSDGSV
-2909 NYWGYKFEVIPE
+2909 NYWGYKFDVIPE
-2921 GSSSVVAEHPWPAM
+2921 AAGSASTEIPGPAM
-2935 WVLNKISSM
+2935 WILNKISSM

-2964 LHSLSANNLELKLD
+2964 LYSLSASKLDLKLD

-2996 NILNILIAQA
+2996 NILNILIGQA

-3016 KAENSLMQA
+3016 KVENSLMQA

-3085 YESKHPYIRQTTKEF
+3085 YESKHPYIRQTTKEY

-3114 SNSNLDPRDT
+3114 SNSSLDPRDA
-3124 AVFSYDEF
+3124 AVFSYDEY

-3139 KKIEAIIS
+3139 KKIEATIS

-3162 SEENSQVTRVKGSGW
+3162 SEGTSQVTRVKGSGW

-3191 SIKFKIESDGDSDY
+3191 SIKFKIESDGDSEY

-3215 DVQNYDLNEYIG
+3215 DIQDYDLNEYIG

-3235 SWKKTGEVHK
+3235 SWKRTGEVHK
-3245 KGWFKGG
+3245 KGWSKDG

-3294 VICFGSLNQVITV
+3294 VVCFGALNQVITV
-3307 LSVERMAGSKPL
+3307 LSVERMAGSRPL

-3353 AALNAN
+3353 AALNPN

-3365 STSDKTYH
+3365 STNDKTYH
-3373 ETEAEMRN
+3373 ETEAEMRY
-3381 GKYYIEVSVE
+3381 GKYYIEVSVD
-3391 SKGYVGVGFTKKSLI
+3391 SKGSVGVGFTKKSLI
-3406 NENTIEGSEQTVIYY
+3406 NANNIEGSEHTVIYY
-3421 SNGKLGTA
+3421 SNGKIGSA
-3429 DSASYDQN
+3429 DSVSYDQN
-3437 DVIGSYI
+3437 DAIGSYI

-3449 EIAFYKNEKLLDTV
+3449 EIAFYKNDKLLETV
-3463 QVALNIEDSEDCFK
+3463 QVALNLEDPEDCFK

-3483 EENQSLAIN
+3483 EENQILSIRN
-3492 NSGKYPA
+3492 TGKYPA
-3499 GVDLMKID
+3499 GVDLMRID
-3507 SEQETELWG
+3507 SEQETDLWG

-3536 LSFASAGD
+3536 LSFASADD
-3544 RENWRENYKPTYSKF
+3544 RQNWRENYKPTYSKF

-3572 NGYLDANSI
+3572 DGYLEANSI
-3581 SFDSML
+3581 SFEGML
-3587 SNNALCISPEELI
+3587 NNTSLSISPEELI

-3625 RFQNYFYLFDLHTEA
+3625 RFQNYFYLFDLHAEA
-3640 DEPENSLMKFIKKAK
+3640 DEPENSLMKFIRKAK
-3655 YYLLSRF
+3655 YYLLSKF
-3662 KKERLEN
+3662 KKEKLES
-3669 HLDGTKTECR
+3669 HLDGSRTDCR
-3679 IDITIDKAK
+3679 IEIIIDKAK
-3688 AQEIKAKGEVDHS
+3688 AQEIKTKGEVDHS

-3710 SRALGAAANKTLRH
+3710 SRALGAASNKTLRNSD
-3724 PERMFKF
+3724 RLFKLG
-3731 AYKPEGIQDDAG
+3731 YKGVGLQDEEI

-3748 LTELSKELQSPLL
+3748 LTEISKELQSTLL
-3761 PLLIPSQNNVLN
+3761 PLLIQSQNNVLN

-3779 NWMINPTSTLP
+3779 NWIINPTSTLP

-3799 GKFFGSAIRTK
+3799 GKFFGSTIRTK
-3810 LRLRLSLPVIVFKH
+3810 KRLRLSLPIIVFKH

-3851 LEAYGITA
+3851 LESYGITSE
-3859 DNFGQQISEK
+3859 NFSQHISEK

-3881 CEGGANIDVT
+3881 CEDGANIDVT
-3891 FENAAHYADL
+3891 FENVGHYADL
-3901 LEKHKLFENP
+3901 LEKRKLFENP
-3911 KAYDSIRKGVAAVVP
+3911 KAYDSIRKGMAAVIP

-3941 ICLNQEVK
+3941 ICLNQEINFD
-3949 LEVLEE
+3949 VLEE

-3969 ENFWEAIKSL
+3969 ENFWVAIKSL
-3979 KESELAKFIDYIARR
+3979 KESEHAKFIDYIARR
-3994 SKITEWDWPLK
+3994 SKINEWDWPLK

-4013 SGAVNTLVPIIDNT
+4013 SGAVNTLLPIVDNV

-4042 KEKIIFAISH
+4042 KEKLTLAIARAP
-4052 NSKFDSLDINI
+4052 KFDSLEINI